1 MRRLAP
7 RPVLDTFLPREPTMR
22 LLAVTTLV
30 TTFGSGL
37 FYTTSALFFTRIVGL
52 SVAQVG
58 VGLTI
63 AGLCGVLAGLP
74 FGHLA
79 DRRGARRLLVVLLV
93 LEGLATLAFVAVDS
107 FAAFVLVASAA
118 AVCDRGGS
126 TVRNALI
133 ALAVP
138 EGERVHGRALL
149 RSLTN
154 VGIGCGTAVAALALH
169 FDSRPAYVTL
179 IVADTCA
186 FMVAAALL
194 TRLPRATADARA
206 PQAEGGPRLLA
217 LRDRPYLAVTV
228 LFGLVSFQ
236 FGIFEIGLPIWV
248 AEHTSAP
255 RTVVA
260 AALLVNTALIVC
272 LQVRASRGT
281 EEAPGAAR
289 ACAWSGL
296 LLGGACVLYAAAAEL
311 PAARRRRAAADR
323 RRRADRRRAPVLG
336 RRLGPQLRA
345 RAARGAGPVPGR
357 LQQRLRGGDHA
368 LAAGR
373 DAAAADARLVG
384 LDRARRPVRGLRRG
398 AGARHPLGGADA
410 SYSAA
415 RDRRGRR
422 RAARGR
428 ASCSGCA
435 VRGWR
440 ALGCW
445 PASRP
450 SARVALQVAG
460 EQPAAA
466 LALGWVAMLV
476 EGCAEPENAGWCA
489 CRLPRGRGAACRR
502 RVSS

>member
-1 MRRLAP
+1 
-7 RPVLDTFLPREPTMR
+7 MR

-79 DRRGARRLLVVLLV
+79 DRRGARRLLVALLV

-118 AVCDRGGS
+118 AICDRGGS

-138 EGERVHGRALL
+138 EGERVRGRALL

-169 FDSRPAYVTL
+169 YDSRPAYVTL

-194 TRLPRATADARA
+194 SRLPRATGDALA
-206 PQAEGGPRLLA
+206 PGVEGVPRLVA
-217 LRDRPYLAVTV
+217 LRDRPYFAVTV
-228 LFGLVSFQ
+228 LFGLLSFQ
-236 FGIFEIGLPIWV
+236 FGIFELGLPIWI

-260 AALLVNTALIVC
+260 AALLVNTLLIVC

-281 EEAPGAAR
+281 EEAAGAAR

-296 LLGGACVLYAAAAEL
+296 LLGGACVLYAATAEL
-311 PAARRRRAAADR
+311 PALGAVGLLLIAVVVQTGGELLSSAGGWGLSYALARPDAPGQYQGVFNSGFAAAIMLS
-323 RRRADRRRAPVLG
+323 PLVVTLLPLTLGWTGWMVLG
-336 RRLGPQLRA
+336 
-345 RAARGAGPVPGR
+345 
-357 LQQRLRGGDHA
+357 A
-368 LAAGR
+368 LFAI
-373 DAAAADARLVG
+373 
-384 LDRARRPVRGLRRG
+384 
-398 AGARHPLGGADA
+398 
-410 SYSAA
+410 
-415 RDRRGRR
+415 
-422 RAARGR
+422 
-428 ASCSGCA
+428 SG
-435 VRGWR
+435 
-440 ALGCW
+440 
-445 PASRP
+445 
-450 SARVALQVAG
+450 
-460 EQPAAA
+460 AA
-466 LALGWVAMLV
+466 LVPVTRW
-476 EGCAEPENAGWCA
+476 AERTRATVPA
-489 CRLPRGRGAACRR
+489 
-502 RVSS
+502 

>member
-1 MRRLAP
+1 
-7 RPVLDTFLPREPTMR
+7 MR

-63 AGLCGVLAGLP
+63 AGLCGVLAGMP

-138 EGERVHGRALL
+138 EGERVRGRALL

-186 FMVAAALL
+186 FMIAAALL

-206 PQAEGGPRLLA
+206 PGAGAAPRLLA

-236 FGIFEIGLPIWV
+236 FGIFELGLPIWV

-289 ACAWSGL
+289 ACAWAGL

-311 PAARRRRAAADR
+311 PAA
-323 RRRADRRRAPVLG
+323 
-336 RRLGPQLRA
+336 
-345 RAARGAGPVPGR
+345 GAVGLLLIAVVV
-357 LQQRLRGGDHA
+357 QTGGELLSSAGGWGLSYA
-368 LAAGR
+368 LARPEAPGQYQGVFNSGFG
-373 DAAAADARLVG
+373 AAIMLSPLVVT
-384 LDRARRPVRGLRRG
+384 LL
-398 AGARHPLGGADA
+398 PLTL
-410 SYSAA
+410 
-415 RDRRGRR
+415 
-422 RAARGR
+422 
-428 ASCSGCA
+428 
-435 VRGWR
+435 GWWGWI
-440 ALGCW
+440 ALG
-445 PASRP
+445 
-450 SARVALQVAG
+450 ALFAVSG
-460 EQPAAA
+460 AA
-466 LALGWVAMLV
+466 LVPVTRW
-476 EGCAEPENAGWCA
+476 AERSRATVPA
-489 CRLPRGRGAACRR
+489 
-502 RVSS
+502 

>member
-1 MRRLAP
+1 M
-7 RPVLDTFLPREPTMR
+7 
-22 LLAVTTLV
+22 
-30 TTFGSGL
+30 
-37 FYTTSALFFTRIVGL
+37 
-52 SVAQVG
+52 AQVG

-138 EGERVHGRALL
+138 EGERVRGRALL

-186 FMVAAALL
+186 FMIAAALL

-206 PQAEGGPRLLA
+206 PGAGGATRLLA

-289 ACAWSGL
+289 ACAWAGL

-311 PAARRRRAAADR
+311 PAAGAVGLLLIAVVVQTGGELLSSAGGWGLSY
-323 RRRADRRRAPVLG
+323 AL
-336 RRLGPQLRA
+336 A
-345 RAARGAGPVPGR
+345 RPGGAGPVPGR
-357 LQQRLRGGDHA
+357 LQQRLRGRDHA

-398 AGARHPLGGADA
+398 AGARHPLGGAVA
-410 SYSAA
+410 SYSARVIVA
-415 RDRRGRR
+415 V
-422 RAARGR
+422 AVVLL
-428 ASCSGCA
+428 ASGLVLGLR

-440 ALGCW
+440 ALGLLAGLTAVC
-445 PASRP
+445 A
-450 SARVALQVAG
+450 VALQAAG

-489 CRLPRGRGAACRR
+489 CRLPRGRGVACRR
-502 RVSS
+502 RVLP